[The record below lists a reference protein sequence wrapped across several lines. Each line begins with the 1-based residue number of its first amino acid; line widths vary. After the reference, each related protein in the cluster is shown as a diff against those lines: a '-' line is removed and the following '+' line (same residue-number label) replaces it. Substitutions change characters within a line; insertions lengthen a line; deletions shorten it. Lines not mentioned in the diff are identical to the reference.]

1 VINESSILDITRNK
15 DTSLFVAPFLKF
27 PLNPNRKQDYR
38 KLAVAELY
46 KQSAQDLD
54 WIKLRM
60 QEIALKID
68 EEQLNL
74 YITMDFE
81 PQLEDDSSV
90 SSEEAD
96 TGFADFSKVDK
107 GEVNWE
113 DFTGWAFQ
121 DDAPSTSAT
130 DTNWS
135 CSSSKSQDANTSA
148 DESESKTDVSEKAEY
163 EVDEGFSAVVDIKA
177 KMKKSF
183 EEEADEPHAYVKFHD
198 DDDESVEGEGDEDGD
213 DDADDDDHYRFVL
226 SEEEG
231 LAASILQTIAG
242 EEVHF
247 ETDSEA
253 VDSWAQ
259 DGESGTLSGASSGT
273 TLTYDPARIAFREI
287 MNRLPQDKETSSSNS
302 PPSQPPPPPVPN
314 NTPSS
319 TSEEE
324 HMTADDE
331 ASNRDHWA
339 SFDFASARRQARLA
353 RLRDRTKD
361 IARS

>member
-1 VINESSILDITRNK
+1 MNRNR
-15 DTSLFVAPFLKF
+15 TV
-27 PLNPNRKQDYR
+27 RQDYR
-38 KLAVAELY
+38 KPAVAELCN
-46 KQSAQDLD
+46 QSAQDLD

-90 SSEEAD
+90 SSEEAE
-96 TGFADFSKVDK
+96 TGFADFSKVK
-107 GEVNWE
+107 ELNWE
-113 DFTGWAFQ
+113 DFSGWAFQ
-121 DDAPSTSAT
+121 DDAPSTAAT
-130 DTNWS
+130 ETNLS
-135 CSSSKSQDANTSA
+135 SSTGSSKSQEANTSSA
-148 DESESKTDVSEKAEY
+148 DESEPKTDTSEHPQY
-163 EVDEGFSAVVDIKA
+163 DFDE
-177 KMKKSF
+177 KKPKIEKSCED
-183 EEEADEPHAYVKFHD
+183 EETDEPHAYVKFHD
-198 DDDESVEGEGDEDGD
+198 DEDDNGD
-213 DDADDDDHYRFVL
+213 DDDVEEEDDDDDRYRFVL